1 MKLRMTLTLLPS
13 PPECCGYR
21 CVAPHPVC
29 KCWGLN
35 SRFHV
40 CQALYLLNS
49 ISSPYLHFQ
58 HSQLCPSKADR
69 WGDWLPTSHLPQAV
83 PKAVPQAVPRLCPG
97 CAQAVPRL
105 CPRLCPGC
113 AQAVPKAV
121 PKAVPRLCPRHSW
134 NSRFPTGH
142 PLPALESLPSQVM
155 NLIDFLLPS
164 TKSSKDSPLLTN
176 FLIFIFEPL
185 AFLM

>member
-1 MKLRMTLTLLPS
+1 MKLRMTLTLLPPS

-29 KCWGLN
+29 KCWELN

-58 HSQLCPSKADR
+58 HRQLCPSKADK

-83 PKAVPQAVPRLCPG
+83 PRLCLG
-97 CAQAVPRL
+97 
-105 CPRLCPGC
+105 
-113 AQAVPKAV
+113 
-121 PKAVPRLCPRHSW
+121 HSW

-142 PLPALESLPSQVM
+142 PLLALESLPSQVM
-155 NLIDFLLPS
+155 NFIDFLLPC
-164 TKSSKDSPLLTN
+164 TKPSKNSPLLTN

-185 AFLM
+185 DFLIWFVVVYLQTLLARNLHARHVPF